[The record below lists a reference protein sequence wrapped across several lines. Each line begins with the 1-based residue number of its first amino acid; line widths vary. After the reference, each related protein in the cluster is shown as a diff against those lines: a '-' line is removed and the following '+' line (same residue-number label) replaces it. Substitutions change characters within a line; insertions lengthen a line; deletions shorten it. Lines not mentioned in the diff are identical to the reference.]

1 MTQTCERPHTART
14 VSAGF
19 RVRPASSRIFVRLG
33 SLRFAVL
40 PNMGCFIPSSLPS
53 STADL
58 QRPLEG
64 HTATALRALLRTVV
78 GADSLWTKLVSR
90 AAALRLSVDHHRLEY
105 ACFGP
110 KALAFPHLGDI
121 PAWKRVLGCV
131 GVRKGTPVL
140 AMQFRDKGQ
149 LFRPQPETGLYQ
161 RRERSGILLFHNSP
175 PLPDLALPLQ
185 HLTPNLCAY
194 LAHRYV
200 PGYLA
205 QQPGLGDIS
214 FTKRSLPVPKP
225 RDLPSRNQQPRS
237 YRARNI
243 GLGRNSCS

>member
-1 MTQTCERPHTART
+1 MVKGYRAFIVFSDMTQTCGRPRTART

-19 RVRPASSRIFVRLG
+19 RVRPASSRISVRLG

-40 PNMGCFIPSSLPS
+40 PNMGRFIPSSLPS

-90 AAALRLSVDHHRLEY
+90 AAALRLSVDHHRLEH

-110 KALAFPHLGDI
+110 KVPAFPHLEDL

-131 GVRKGTPVL
+131 GVRKRAPVL
-140 AMQFRDKGQ
+140 AMQFQDKGQ
-149 LFRPQPETGLYQ
+149 LSGPQPETGLYQ
-161 RRERSGILLFHNSP
+161 RRERCGILLSHTTHLHS
-175 PLPDLALPLQ
+175 LILLDLCN
-185 HLTPNLCAY
+185 T
-194 LAHRYV
+194 
-200 PGYLA
+200 
-205 QQPGLGDIS
+205 
-214 FTKRSLPVPKP
+214 
-225 RDLPSRNQQPRS
+225 
-237 YRARNI
+237 
-243 GLGRNSCS
+243 